1 MRRGLATNPEVFDM
15 PDGHEPAWLTMQLSR
30 DQDKDG
36 EIAPPPTP
44 AASHGTNESPSRI
57 LWAARLKN
65 VLMLRRKTSTGGESH
80 ELHAADT
87 MDIPAP
93 IWEFPTLRSPLRTLS
108 YFFDT
113 FDDVLHT
120 SGVQPFAKL
129 EANDNPNVDTF
140 LKCRD
145 RFRFLFQRLFTETP
159 YSIED
164 LPIHQE
170 SEEVVLH
177 ESIQSLMPR
186 HDRISDIANKL
197 AVAIEKLATKFESIN
212 KLAVNFD
219 STRHA
224 INWTDESPHPFQN
237 STFRWS
243 IPVIVQT
250 LTGNRMMKAVTMGLF
265 RPDSVPDETEGRTQ
279 RTTQSWTLD
288 NRNQLRSVLCLW
300 VYTLAERSRTVSMTR
315 ECQNNCRSM
324 GWRENDDGEID
335 PMRREPTYIRVV
347 GTCSSADYASGATYR
362 RQQANG
368 LSQWIGKDVGSFPS
382 SCDGIILDYS
392 MDDVTDILRGRE
404 WPVFGSFVSS
414 LSL

>member
-1 MRRGLATNPEVFDM
+1 MRWGLATNPEVFDA
-15 PDGHEPAWLTMQLSR
+15 PDGYEPAWLAMQLLQDR
-30 DQDKDG
+30 DKDG

-44 AASHGTNESPSRI
+44 ATSHGTNESPSRI

-65 VLMLRRKTSTGGESH
+65 VLMLGRKTSTGGESH

-93 IWEFPTLRSPLRTLS
+93 IWEFPTLRYPLRTLS
-108 YFFDT
+108 DFFDT
-113 FDDVLHT
+113 LDDLLHT

-129 EANDNPNVDTF
+129 EANNNPVWNPF

-145 RFRFLFQRLFTETP
+145 RFRFHFQPLVTETP

-164 LPIHQE
+164 LPTHQE

-197 AVAIEKLATKFESIN
+197 AVAIEKLATKFDSIY
-212 KLAVNFD
+212 KLATKFRSID
-219 STRHA
+219 KFE
-224 INWTDESPHPFQN
+224 WTDESRRPFRD
-237 STFRWS
+237 SSFPWS
-243 IPVIVQT
+243 IPVVVQT
-250 LTGNRMMKAVTMGLF
+250 LAGNRMMKAVIMGLS
-265 RPDSVPDETEGRTQ
+265 RPDSVPDETEGMTQ
-279 RTTQSWTLD
+279 RMTQSWTLD

-335 PMRREPTYIRVV
+335 PMRREQVYIRVV
-347 GTCSSADYASGATYR
+347 GTCSSAPDASGDTYR
-362 RQQANG
+362 RQTVNG
-368 LSQWIGKDVGSFPS
+368 LSQWIGKDVRSSP
-382 SCDGIILDYS
+382 SCDGIINLDS
-392 MDDVTDILRGRE
+392 MDHVTDISRPRE

-414 LSL
+414 LSS